1 MQTIAEIKTAEAK
14 QRLEE
19 LRAEIQDGL
28 LSYGEIAELQ
38 SLIPYIDKGDVELL
52 EWAGVPEFDEPEPG
66 YYYIE
71 YLNKDKRHA
80 RDRAEFAFSHDAEN
94 WGRANIENF
103 NRDMIRYA
111 GQ

>member
-1 MQTIAEIKTAEAK
+1 MKNNTTITT
-14 QRLEE
+14 RLEYLRTE
-19 LRAEIQDGL
+19 LKAGTM
-28 LSYGEIAELQ
+28 SYGELAELQ
-38 SLIPYIDKGDVELL
+38 SLKAHIEPGDVELL
-52 EWAGVPEFDEPEPG
+52 EAAGVPEFDEPEPG